1 MYLHGGLLQNLE
13 LDLVGSLELL
23 FPQLQQVLVLD
34 VLLLLRIFLRIEYSV
49 GVV

>member
-34 VLLLLRIFLRIEYSV
+34 VLLLLRIFLRIE
-49 GVV
+49 